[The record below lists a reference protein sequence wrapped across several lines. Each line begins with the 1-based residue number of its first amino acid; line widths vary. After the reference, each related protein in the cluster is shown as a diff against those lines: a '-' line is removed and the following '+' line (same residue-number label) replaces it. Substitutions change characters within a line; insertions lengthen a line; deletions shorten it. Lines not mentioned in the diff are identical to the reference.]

1 MEHTTL
7 KDALTLKLKW
17 VHTSK
22 VLQMNKLIVVINIS
36 YMPKCILLDK
46 SANRIALREQGDC

>member
-22 VLQMNKLIVVINIS
+22 VLQMNKLIAVIKTDTHII
-36 YMPKCILLDK
+36 YAKMYPI
-46 SANRIALREQGDC
+46 G